1 MIKLTDYDY
10 KTKQLKDLRHAC
22 LVNCIK
28 ASSPEI
34 VLDLLKKKLVLE
46 TSKIT
51 KDKNT
56 DKTNSKNIKNDINF
70 IKKHFVPKKEKKSAV
85 KKNKPNGKKTINKK
99 NTKTKTT
106 TKKNTTTIPKISP
119 TTKNRTSTDITD
131 DTMS

>member
-1 MIKLTDYDY
+1 M
-10 KTKQLKDLRHAC
+10 
-22 LVNCIK
+22 NCIK

-34 VLDLLKKKLVLE
+34 VLDVLKKKLMLE

-51 KDKNT
+51 
-56 DKTNSKNIKNDINF
+56 
-70 IKKHFVPKKEKKSAV
+70 KKSAV